1 MKNSSNRTQ
10 PAAQSLS
17 SAIDRSR
24 RPAGSSSG
32 RRDGGRPAGSDPNY
46 SQLHPLVP
54 PQVSH
59 LRQVPLR
66 TRVKLPH
73 SVQLSPSTLSPA
85 SERQS
90 SASLPLDTRFQFVWR
105 HRPCVTASYGGI

>member
-32 RRDGGRPAGSDPNY
+32 RRDGGRPAESDPNY

-73 SVQLSPSTLSPA
+73 SVQLSPSYTLTRGSPGGFA
-85 SERQS
+85 ARV
-90 SASLPLDTRFQFVWR
+90 SLAQADFV
-105 HRPCVTASYGGI
+105 A

>member
-1 MKNSSNRTQ
+1 MSSLPVKPGTHD
-10 PAAQSLS
+10 SV
-17 SAIDRSR
+17 
-24 RPAGSSSG
+24 RPWLA
-32 RRDGGRPAGSDPNY
+32 R
-46 SQLHPLVP
+46 QLQPLVP

-73 SVQLSPSTLSPA
+73 SVQLSPSTLSSA

-90 SASLPLDTRFQFVWR
+90 GASLPLDTRSNSF
-105 HRPCVTASYGGI
+105 GGIDLA